1 MSLMHLL
8 VAARSLKTVKDEP
21 SPYKMKQ
28 ANLLPKFVARK
39 AEREQERQSLGPE
52 AVVSAPARMPAVPAR
67 TVTAPAGMPAVQAGV
82 PRLPARMPAVPVR
95 AADGTERVKSEQRVL
110 RGWKALRN
118 KFLRSAPGKRIPV
131 QTELLLD
138 GVRVV
143 RNDFQEANETSHPM
157 VQSLNI
163 ARPRSPG
170 REPWPG
176 SGGCECRCGGLRSG
190 GSRAEVSS
198 GQQSVIGGQ

>member
-1 MSLMHLL
+1 
-8 VAARSLKTVKDEP
+8 
-21 SPYKMKQ
+21 
-28 ANLLPKFVARK
+28 
-39 AEREQERQSLGPE
+39 
-52 AVVSAPARMPAVPAR
+52 
-67 TVTAPAGMPAVQAGV
+67 
-82 PRLPARMPAVPVR
+82 MPAVPVR

-157 VQSLNI
+157 VQSLKHRE
-163 ARPRSPG
+163 AAQPRTRTVAG
-170 REPWPG
+170 QWWMRVQM
-176 SGGCECRCGGLRSG
+176 RLF
-190 GSRAEVSS
+190 AERRK
-198 GQQSVIGGQ
+198 QS